1 MMHQQKG
8 PLKTTAGQGGKVHRR
23 ELPHS
28 LLSMVL
34 AVTALALPQPA
45 HVQTLEASSA
55 NQSAFLLTIQDELIS
70 LSAREASLKAIIE
83 EIGRRM
89 TIPVTV
95 AIPDAVRVS
104 LEFERLPLPEVLK
117 QFGRYVNYA
126 YVERR
131 EEGALRI
138 SSITIQSLKGA
149 PHPVERGIDP
159 SQPNDEQRPRA
170 RLDMTIDPSK
180 HLRRQPQ

>member
-1 MMHQQKG
+1 MMNQQKG
-8 PLKTTAGQGGKVHRR
+8 PLKTAAGQGGEIHCR
-23 ELPHS
+23 ELPRN
-28 LLSMVL
+28 LLLMVL
-34 AVTALALPQPA
+34 AITALARPQPA
-45 HVQTLEASSA
+45 YVQTLDASSA

-70 LSAREASLKAIIE
+70 LSAKESSLKAIIE

-117 QFGRYVNYA
+117 QFGRYVHYA

-131 EEGALRI
+131 EKGALRI
-138 SSITIQSLKGA
+138 SSITIQSLKGI
-149 PHPVERGIDP
+149 PHPRERGIDL
-159 SQPNDEQRPRA
+159 SQPSDEQRPRA

-180 HLRRQPQ
+180 HLRRPPQ